1 LSPTGKAIR
10 LHRILHPHR
19 ASLVVAFDHPMFVGS
34 IPGTQAPATQMARF
48 CQGKADAVLV
58 NLGLIR
64 HLAMVAT
71 RENFPGIIARLD
83 WTTALGTATRFST
96 DTFRSCRLAQPEE
109 AMGAGADAVI
119 TFLVIGSGDSEF
131 EKGEI
136 QRTAQVSR
144 ECERLGLPLIVEAVA
159 RGRSIQNPS
168 DPEWLKLHTRMAA
181 ELGADLIKT
190 EYSGDP
196 ESMGKVVAG
205 CPIPILVLGGSRPGS
220 DQEVLQVV
228 RGVVQSGAG
237 GVFFGRNVFQAKNI
251 PGLMHKIHAELSH
264 QSTRGRDR

>member
-1 LSPTGKAIR
+1 MSPSGKNIR
-10 LHRILHPHR
+10 LHRILRPHR
-19 ASLVVAFDHPMFVGS
+19 GSLVVAFDHPMFLGP
-34 IPGTQAPATQMARF
+34 IPGTQAPTTQMARF

-58 NLGLIR
+58 NLGMIR
-64 HLAMVAT
+64 HLARVST
-71 RENFPGIIARLD
+71 RENFPAIIARLD
-83 WTTALGTATRFST
+83 WTTALGTASKFST
-96 DTFRSCRLAQPEE
+96 DTFRSCLVAQPEE
-109 AMGAGADAVI
+109 AMRAGADAVI
-119 TFLVIGSGDSEF
+119 TFLVMGSGDSEF

-136 QRTAQVSR
+136 RRTARVSR

-159 RGRSIQNPS
+159 RGHSIQNPS
-168 DPEWLKLHTRMAA
+168 HPEWLKLHTRIAA

-196 ESMGKVVAG
+196 QSMRKIVNG

-228 RGVVQSGAG
+228 RGVMQSGAG

-251 PGLMHKIHAELSH
+251 PGLMQKIHAELSH
-264 QSTRGRDR
+264 QSPGGRDR